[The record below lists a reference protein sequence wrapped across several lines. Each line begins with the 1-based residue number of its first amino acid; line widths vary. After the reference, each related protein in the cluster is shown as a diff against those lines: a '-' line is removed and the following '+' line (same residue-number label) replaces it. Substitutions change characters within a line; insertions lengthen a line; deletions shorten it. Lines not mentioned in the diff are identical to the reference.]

1 MKELEININ
10 QRMENVSKTLE
21 KKVDMVDI
29 NAQHMLS
36 NQYNMVETVQQRIK
50 KFEKYYKQ
58 TVALQINHEDENE
71 GKGQF

>member
-10 QRMENVSKTLE
+10 ERMDNVNKTLE

-36 NQYNMVETVQQRIK
+36 N
-50 KFEKYYKQ
+50 
-58 TVALQINHEDENE
+58 
-71 GKGQF
+71 